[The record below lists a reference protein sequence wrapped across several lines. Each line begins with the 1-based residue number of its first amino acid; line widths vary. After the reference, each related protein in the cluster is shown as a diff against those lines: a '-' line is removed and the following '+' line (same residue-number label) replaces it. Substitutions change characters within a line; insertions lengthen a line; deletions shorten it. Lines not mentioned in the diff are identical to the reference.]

1 MNNSV
6 CAGLHWKE
14 LRGGDRSDLLQLFDH
29 GSIANVPGVKNGIDA
44 FNTVELLDQTGRGC
58 RLATAKRS
66 QLVGIVIVT
75 QLPRRTARTPH
86 GTQT

>member
-29 GSIANVPGVKNGIDA
+29 GPIANIPGVKNIIDA
-44 FNTVELLDQTGRGC
+44 SETPLDGR
-58 RLATAKRS
+58 
-66 QLVGIVIVT
+66 IE
-75 QLPRRTARTPH
+75 
-86 GTQT
+86 